1 MSIKTELIDMVV
13 KSVNESERKDL
24 FREPLVG
31 FSSADNPLYRQLKEI
46 IGPEHLYP
54 QDILPEAKTVVSFF
68 IPFSEKVVVSN
79 RKQEAVSREWA
90 ESYVEANKLIN
101 EISSKMIEYLEDRGI
116 SAATVKATYNYDE
129 KTLKCGWSHRSAAY
143 IAGLGKFGVNR
154 MLITRVGCAGRYG
167 SVVIAQEIAPDK
179 RTDEPDKRT
188 DEEFCV
194 YHKKGKCLNCIKA
207 CPVGALDIDGFDK
220 FKCHDRLK
228 ENAKLFTGPGRCDVC
243 GKCVVAGP
251 CAIISRKAI

>member
-1 MSIKTELIDMVV
+1 LSLKKELIDLVV
-13 KSVNESERKDL
+13 KSVNESEHRDL

-31 FSSADNPLYRQLKEI
+31 FSSATDPLYKQLKEI

-68 IPFSEKVVVSN
+68 IPFSEKVVASN
-79 RKQEAVSREWA
+79 RKQEAVSMEWA

-101 EISSKMIEYLEDRGI
+101 EISSKMVEYLEGRGI

-167 SVVIAQEIAPDK
+167 SVIVSHEI
-179 RTDEPDKRT
+179 TPDKRT

-194 YHKKGKCLNCIKA
+194 YHKKGTCLNCIKA
-207 CPVGALDIDGFDK
+207 CPVAALDLEGFDK
-220 FKCHDRLK
+220 FKCNDWVLENGELFK
-228 ENAKLFTGPGRCDVC
+228 ELGACDVC

-251 CAIISRKAI
+251 CAIISSRKAI